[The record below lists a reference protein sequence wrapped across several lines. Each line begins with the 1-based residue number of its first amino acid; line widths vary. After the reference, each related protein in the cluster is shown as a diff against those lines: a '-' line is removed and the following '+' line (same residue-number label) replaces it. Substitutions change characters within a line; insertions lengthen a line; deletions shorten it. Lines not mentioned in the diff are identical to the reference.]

1 MMSSAVPDKL
11 EFNLTKDGHRYVALL
26 AGEEVGFADVDPIST
41 DGLLIKHTEVA
52 PAYEG
57 RGFGSQLVRHMLED
71 ARRQGRGVI
80 PVCPYAAAYIKK
92 RPELMEY
99 VRESYRGVLK

>member
-1 MMSSAVPDKL
+1 MSTGDAPTNL
-11 EFNLTKDGHRYVALL
+11 EFGLVRDGHRYVALL

-41 DGLLIKHTEVA
+41 DGLLIKHTEIS

-57 RGFGSQLVRHMLED
+57 RGFGGQLVRHMLDD

>member
-1 MMSSAVPDKL
+1 MSDKL
-11 EFNLTKDGHRYVALL
+11 QFDLVKNGHRYAALL
-26 AGEEVGFADVDPIST
+26 DGKEVGYADVDPIST
-41 DGLLIKHTEVA
+41 DGLLIKHTEIS

-57 RGFGSQLVRHMLED
+57 RGFGGQLVMHMLED

-92 RPELMEY
+92 RPELIDY
-99 VRESYRGVLK
+99 VRESYRGALGST